1 MIEIDTWAHER
12 ACWAEGYQM
21 VAGTDEAGA
30 GPLAGAVFAAAVI
43 LPPLEQIAG
52 LTDSKK
58 LGEKKREALY
68 DEICAR
74 ALSWSVTWVDETEI
88 DRINILQARLRA
100 MRRAAETLD
109 PPADFVLVDGNRDAG
124 MTFPHRTVIQG
135 DSLSANISAA
145 SILAKVS
152 RDRYMLR
159 LAEEYPQYAFERHKG
174 YGTKLHY
181 ERLRQYGPCPVH
193 RRSFLKNL

>member
-1 MIEIDTWAHER
+1 
-12 ACWAEGYQM
+12 M
-21 VAGTDEAGA
+21 VGGTDEAGA
-30 GPLAGAVFAAAVI
+30 GPLAGAVFAAAVV

-58 LGEKKREALY
+58 LSAKKRDALY

-74 ALSWSVTWVDETEI
+74 ARSWSVTWVEEQEI

-100 MRRAAETLD
+100 MRRAAESLD
-109 PPADFVLVDGNRDAG
+109 PPADFVLVDGNKDAG
-124 MTFPHRTVIQG
+124 MTFPHRTVIKG

-159 LAEEYPQYAFERHKG
+159 IAEEYPQYAFERHKG

>member
-1 MIEIDTWAHER
+1 MTK
-12 ACWAEGYQM
+12 
-21 VAGTDEAGA
+21 
-30 GPLAGAVFAAAVI
+30 F
-43 LPPLEQIAG
+43 
-52 LTDSKK
+52 
-58 LGEKKREALY
+58 
-68 DEICAR
+68 AR
-74 ALSWSVTWVDETEI
+74 ARSWSVTWVEEQEI

-100 MRRAAETLD
+100 MRRAAESLD
-109 PPADFVLVDGNRDAG
+109 PPADFVLVDGNKDAG
-124 MTFPHRTVIQG
+124 MTFPHRTVIKG

-159 LAEEYPQYAFERHKG
+159 IAEEYPQYAFERHKG